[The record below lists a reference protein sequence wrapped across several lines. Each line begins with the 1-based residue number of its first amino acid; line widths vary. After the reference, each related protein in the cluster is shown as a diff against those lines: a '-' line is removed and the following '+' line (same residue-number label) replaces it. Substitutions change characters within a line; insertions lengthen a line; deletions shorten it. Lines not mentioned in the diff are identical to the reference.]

1 MRKTKQKRLVGE
13 IKEITENEYLDPQK
27 VIEEAGDD
35 EEINI
40 RLELAKDRLIRIVI
54 ISDYVLVNEQ
64 LDVIIC
70 NYFFGK
76 KTTWKSKK
84 FRIFNQHVLE
94 RLTLVNKI
102 DLLEEFLSLPH
113 PVRSFILALN
123 GLRNAFAHSFFP
135 ENRRREKPLYKKK
148 SIYKIDVLREYKKDY
163 DEAVG
168 FLMEKAWGVK
178 PEDTN

>member
-1 MRKTKQKRLVGE
+1 MSKTKQKRLLDE
-13 IKEITENEYLDPQK
+13 IKEITENEYLNPQK
-27 VIEEAGDD
+27 VIDEAGDD
-35 EEINI
+35 EEANI

-84 FRIFNQHVLE
+84 FRLFNQHVLE

-102 DLLEEFLSLPH
+102 DLLEEFLTLPH

-135 ENRRREKPLYKKK
+135 ERRREKPLYKKK
-148 SIYKIDVLREYKKDY
+148 SIYKIDVLREYKEDY
-163 DEAVG
+163 DGAVG